1 MGSGAPRFRLCTHN
15 DMKQILVTL
24 LLLGALLAVTEG
36 KRRGGKPKKV
46 RSGRGG
52 ERSWHIAGEEGETSC
67 GNSTEI
73 FTTETPSSL
82 CTEAG
87 SNFCICATR
96 GDLED
101 EEEEVTWKY
110 TCGSCDLKW
119 KPERD
124 EEAVKKRK
132 QEKKKISAEAKARK
146 KEMRRKMRQK
156 LKGREGRQ
164 EKMKRRKQSHR
175 AAMAESQ
182 NEEE

>member
-1 MGSGAPRFRLCTHN
+1 MGSGAPRFRLSTLS
-15 DMKQILVTL
+15 DMKQIVITLV
-24 LLLGALLAVTEG
+24 LLGALLAVTEG
-36 KRRGGKPKKV
+36 KRRGGKPKKA

-73 FTTETPSSL
+73 FTTETPSSF

-124 EEAVKKRK
+124 EEAN
-132 QEKKKISAEAKARK
+132 EAKTQRPGGQAREDEEEEAK
-146 KEMRRKMRQK
+146 PPRSH
-156 LKGREGRQ
+156 GRE
-164 EKMKRRKQSHR
+164 
-175 AAMAESQ
+175 
-182 NEEE
+182 

>member
-15 DMKQILVTL
+15 DMKQIVITFV
-24 LLLGALLAVTEG
+24 LLGALLAATEG
-36 KRRGGKPKKV
+36 KRRGGKPKKA

-101 EEEEVTWKY
+101 EEEKVTWKY

-132 QEKKKISAEAKARK
+132 QGK

-175 AAMAESQ
+175 AA
-182 NEEE
+182 

>member
-1 MGSGAPRFRLCTHN
+1 MGALRFRLCTHN
-15 DMKQILVTL
+15 DMKILVTL
-24 LLLGALLAVTEG
+24 LLLGALLSITEG
-36 KRRGGKPKKV
+36 KRRGGKPKKA

-52 ERSWHIAGEEGETSC
+52 ERSWHIAGKEGETSC

-132 QEKKKISAEAKARK
+132 

-175 AAMAESQ
+175 AAM
-182 NEEE
+182 

>member
-1 MGSGAPRFRLCTHN
+1 MGSGAPRFRLCKHN
-15 DMKQILVTL
+15 DMKIVITLV
-24 LLLGALLAVTEG
+24 LLGALLAATEG
-36 KRRGGKPKKV
+36 KRRGGKPKKA

-52 ERSWHIAGEEGETSC
+52 ERSWHMAGEEGETSC

-124 EEAVKKRK
+124 EEAMKKRK
-132 QEKKKISAEAKARK
+132 VLAHCRARK

>member
-1 MGSGAPRFRLCTHN
+1 MGSGAPRFRLCTHS
-15 DMKQILVTL
+15 DMKILVTL

-36 KRRGGKPKKV
+36 KKRGGKPKKA
-46 RSGRGG
+46 RSGRRA

-132 QEKKKISAEAKARK
+132 QKKKISAEAKARK
-146 KEMRRKMRQK
+146 KEMRRKMRQR

>member
-15 DMKQILVTL
+15 DMKILVTL
-24 LLLGALLAVTEG
+24 LLLGALLAATEG
-36 KRRGGKPKKV
+36 KRRGGKPKKA

-52 ERSWHIAGEEGETSC
+52 ERSWHIADEEGETSC

-101 EEEEVTWKY
+101 EEEKVTWKY

-124 EEAVKKRK
+124 EEAVKK
-132 QEKKKISAEAKARK
+132 SK
-146 KEMRRKMRQK
+146 KEKRRKMRQK

-175 AAMAESQ
+175 AA
-182 NEEE
+182 

>member
-1 MGSGAPRFRLCTHN
+1 MGSGAPRFRLSTHN
-15 DMKQILVTL
+15 DMKILVTL
-24 LLLGALLAVTEG
+24 LLLGALLAATEG
-36 KRRGGKPKKV
+36 KRRGGKPKKA

-101 EEEEVTWKY
+101 EEEQVTWKY

-119 KPERD
+119 KP
-124 EEAVKKRK
+124 
-132 QEKKKISAEAKARK
+132 EKKKISAEAKARK

>member
-24 LLLGALLAVTEG
+24 LLLGALLAATEG
-36 KRRGGKPKKV
+36 KRRGGKPKKA

-119 KPERD
+119 KQER
-124 EEAVKKRK
+124 E
-132 QEKKKISAEAKARK
+132 KISAEAKARK

>member
-15 DMKQILVTL
+15 DMKILVTL

-36 KRRGGKPKKV
+36 KRRGGKPKKA

-52 ERSWHIAGEEGETSC
+52 ERSWHIAGEEGETS
-67 GNSTEI
+67 
-73 FTTETPSSL
+73 
-82 CTEAG
+82 
-87 SNFCICATR
+87 

-101 EEEEVTWKY
+101 EEEKVTWKY

-175 AAMAESQ
+175 AAMAENQ

>member
-1 MGSGAPRFRLCTHN
+1 MGSGALRFRLRTLS
-15 DMKQILVTL
+15 DMKILVTL

-36 KRRGGKPKKV
+36 KRRGGKPKKA

-73 FTTETPSSL
+73 FTTGTPSSL

-96 GDLED
+96 GDLE
-101 EEEEVTWKY
+101 
-110 TCGSCDLKW
+110 
-119 KPERD
+119 

-146 KEMRRKMRQK
+146 KEMRRKMR
-156 LKGREGRQ
+156 
-164 EKMKRRKQSHR
+164 HT
-175 AAMAESQ
+175 
-182 NEEE
+182 

>member
-1 MGSGAPRFRLCTHN
+1 MGSGAPHFRLCTHN
-15 DMKQILVTL
+15 DMKILVTL

-36 KRRGGKPKKV
+36 KRRGGKPKKA

-73 FTTETPSSL
+73 FITETPSSL

-96 GDLED
+96 ADLED

-132 QEKKKISAEAKARK
+132 QEKKK
-146 KEMRRKMRQK
+146 MRRKMRQK

-175 AAMAESQ
+175 AAM
-182 NEEE
+182 

>member
-15 DMKQILVTL
+15 DMKQILVKL

-36 KRRGGKPKKV
+36 KRRGGKPKKA
-46 RSGRGG
+46 RSGWGG

-101 EEEEVTWKY
+101 EEEEVIWKY

-119 KPERD
+119 KPERA
-124 EEAVKKRK
+124 EE
-132 QEKKKISAEAKARK
+132 
-146 KEMRRKMRQK
+146 EMRRKMRQK

-175 AAMAESQ
+175 AAMA
-182 NEEE
+182 

>member
-1 MGSGAPRFRLCTHN
+1 MGSGAPRFRLCTLS
-15 DMKQILVTL
+15 DMKQIVITLV
-24 LLLGALLAVTEG
+24 LLGALLAATEA
-36 KRRGGKPKKV
+36 KRRGGKPKKA

-132 QEKKKISAEAKARK
+132 QEKKKI
-146 KEMRRKMRQK
+146 
-156 LKGREGRQ
+156 
-164 EKMKRRKQSHR
+164 KRRKQSHR

>member
-1 MGSGAPRFRLCTHN
+1 MGSGALRFRLCTRN

-24 LLLGALLAVTEG
+24 LILGALLAATEG
-36 KRRGGKPKKV
+36 KRRGGKPKKA

-52 ERSWHIAGEEGETSC
+52 ERSWHIAGEEG
-67 GNSTEI
+67 
-73 FTTETPSSL
+73 
-82 CTEAG
+82 
-87 SNFCICATR
+87 ATR

-182 NEEE
+182 NEEK

>member
-1 MGSGAPRFRLCTHN
+1 MGSGAPRFRLCTLS
-15 DMKQILVTL
+15 DMKQIVITLV
-24 LLLGALLAVTEG
+24 LLGALLAATDG
-36 KRRGGKPKKV
+36 KRRGGKPKKA

-52 ERSWHIAGEEGETSC
+52 ERSWHIAGEEGQTSC

-87 SNFCICATR
+87 SKFCICATR

-119 KPERD
+119 K
-124 EEAVKKRK
+124 
-132 QEKKKISAEAKARK
+132 
-146 KEMRRKMRQK
+146 

-182 NEEE
+182 

>member
-15 DMKQILVTL
+15 DMKILVTL
-24 LLLGALLAVTEG
+24 LLFGALLAVTEG
-36 KRRGGKPKKV
+36 KRKGGKPKKA

-124 EEAVKKRK
+124 EEAV
-132 QEKKKISAEAKARK
+132 
-146 KEMRRKMRQK
+146 MRRKMRQK

-175 AAMAESQ
+175 AAMAES
-182 NEEE
+182 

>member
-1 MGSGAPRFRLCTHN
+1 
-15 DMKQILVTL
+15 MKIVITL
-24 LLLGALLAVTEG
+24 LLLGALLAATEG
-36 KRRGGKPKKV
+36 KRRGGKPKKA

-101 EEEEVTWKY
+101 EEEKVTWKY

-124 EEAVKKRK
+124 EAAKKRK

>member
-15 DMKQILVTL
+15 DMKVLLTL
-24 LLLGALLAVTEG
+24 LLLGALLAAAEG
-36 KRRGGKPKKV
+36 KRRGGKPKKA
-46 RSGRGG
+46 RSARGG
-52 ERSWHIAGEEGETSC
+52 DRSWHVAGDGGEESC

-82 CTEAG
+82 CNEVG
-87 SNFCICATR
+87 NNFCICVTR
-96 GDLED
+96 GDLEKED
-101 EEEEVTWKY
+101 AEVTWKY
-110 TCGSCDLKW
+110 TCGSCEMKW

>member
-1 MGSGAPRFRLCTHN
+1 MGSEAPGFRLYTHI
-15 DMKQILVTL
+15 DMKVLYL
-24 LLLGALLAVTEG
+24 SLLLGALLATAEC
-36 KRRGGKPKKV
+36 KRRGGKQKQKA
-46 RSGRGG
+46 RNARGGG
-52 ERSWHIAGEEGETSC
+52 ERSWHIAGEGGEASC

-73 FTTETPSSL
+73 FTTETPSSM
-82 CTEAG
+82 CNEVG
-87 SNFCICATR
+87 NNFCICVTR
-96 GDLED
+96 ADLEK

-146 KEMRRKMRQK
+146 QEKRRKMGQK

-175 AAMAESQ
+175 ASLDEEAE
-182 NEEE
+182 E

>member
-15 DMKQILVTL
+15 DMKVILVTL
-24 LLLGALLAVTEG
+24 VLLGALLAATEG
-36 KRRGGKPKKV
+36 KRRGGKPKKA

-52 ERSWHIAGEEGETSC
+52 ERSWHIADEEGETSC

-175 AAMAESQ
+175 AAMTDSQ

>member
-1 MGSGAPRFRLCTHN
+1 MGSGAPRFRLCTLN
-15 DMKQILVTL
+15 DMKIVITLV
-24 LLLGALLAVTEG
+24 LLGALLAATEA
-36 KRRGGKPKKV
+36 KRRGGKPKKA

-124 EEAVKKRK
+124 EEASRSGGGEDVTIAGQRRTNEQKG
-132 QEKKKISAEAKARK
+132 KIE
-146 KEMRRKMRQK
+146 
-156 LKGREGRQ
+156 LL
-164 EKMKRRKQSHR
+164 SH
-175 AAMAESQ
+175 
-182 NEEE
+182 

>member
-1 MGSGAPRFRLCTHN
+1 MGSGALRFRLSTHN

-36 KRRGGKPKKV
+36 KRRGGKPKKA

-96 GDLED
+96 GASLEIA
-101 EEEEVTWKY
+101 
-110 TCGSCDLKW
+110 LKL
-119 KPERD
+119 
-124 EEAVKKRK
+124 
-132 QEKKKISAEAKARK
+132 
-146 KEMRRKMRQK
+146 RKMPSLK
-156 LKGREGRQ
+156 LNYSSSAFSR
-164 EKMKRRKQSHR
+164 
-175 AAMAESQ
+175 
-182 NEEE
+182 

>member
-1 MGSGAPRFRLCTHN
+1 MGSGALRFRLCTHN
-15 DMKQILVTL
+15 DMKILITL
-24 LLLGALLAVTEG
+24 VLLGALLAVTEG
-36 KRRGGKPKKV
+36 KRRGGKPKKA

-124 EEAVKKRK
+124 EEAVKK
-132 QEKKKISAEAKARK
+132 SK

-175 AAMAESQ
+175 AA
-182 NEEE
+182 

>member
-15 DMKQILVTL
+15 DMKILVTL
-24 LLLGALLAVTEG
+24 LLLGALLAATEG
-36 KRRGGKPKKV
+36 KRRGGKPKKA
-46 RSGRGG
+46 RSGRGA
-52 ERSWHIAGEEGETSC
+52 ERSWHIAGEKGETSC

-110 TCGSCDLKW
+110 TCGSCGLKW

-132 QEKKKISAEAKARK
+132 QEK
-146 KEMRRKMRQK
+146 RRKVRQK

-164 EKMKRRKQSHR
+164 EKIKRRKQNHR
-175 AAMAESQ
+175 AAMAE
-182 NEEE
+182 

>member
-1 MGSGAPRFRLCTHN
+1 MGALRFRLCTHN
-15 DMKQILVTL
+15 DMKILVTL
-24 LLLGALLAVTEG
+24 LLLGALLVITEG
-36 KRRGGKPKKV
+36 KRRGGKPKKA

-132 QEKKKISAEAKARK
+132 

-175 AAMAESQ
+175 AAM
-182 NEEE
+182 

>member
-1 MGSGAPRFRLCTHN
+1 MGSGAPRFRLCTLS
-15 DMKQILVTL
+15 DMKIVITLV
-24 LLLGALLAVTEG
+24 LLGALLAATEG
-36 KRRGGKPKKV
+36 KRRGGKPKKA

-52 ERSWHIAGEEGETSC
+52 ERSWHIASEEGETSC

-96 GDLED
+96 GDLE
-101 EEEEVTWKY
+101 
-110 TCGSCDLKW
+110 
-119 KPERD
+119 D

-175 AAMAESQ
+175 AAMAECQ

>member
-36 KRRGGKPKKV
+36 KRRGGKPKKA

-52 ERSWHIAGEEGETSC
+52 ERSWHIAGEEGETRC
-67 GNSTEI
+67 GNSTKI

-132 QEKKKISAEAKARK
+132 QEKK
-146 KEMRRKMRQK
+146 EMRRKMRQK

-164 EKMKRRKQSHR
+164 EKMKRRKQSRR
-175 AAMAESQ
+175 AAM
-182 NEEE
+182 

>member
-1 MGSGAPRFRLCTHN
+1 MGSGAPRLRLCTHN
-15 DMKQILVTL
+15 DMKIVITLV
-24 LLLGALLAVTEG
+24 LLGALLAATEG
-36 KRRGGKPKKV
+36 KRRGGKPKKA

-52 ERSWHIAGEEGETSC
+52 ERSRHIAGEEGETSC

-132 QEKKKISAEAKARK
+132 QEKRK
-146 KEMRRKMRQK
+146 KMRQK

-175 AAMAESQ
+175 AAMAE
-182 NEEE
+182 

>member
-1 MGSGAPRFRLCTHN
+1 MGSGAPHFRLCTHN
-15 DMKQILVTL
+15 DMKILVTL

-36 KRRGGKPKKV
+36 KRRGGKPKKA

-96 GDLED
+96 GDLE
-101 EEEEVTWKY
+101 EEE
-110 TCGSCDLKW
+110 
-119 KPERD
+119 
-124 EEAVKKRK
+124 VKKRK

>member
-15 DMKQILVTL
+15 DMKQIVITLV
-24 LLLGALLAVTEG
+24 LLGALLAVTEG
-36 KRRGGKPKKV
+36 KRRGGKPKKA

-119 KPERD
+119 K
-124 EEAVKKRK
+124 

-164 EKMKRRKQSHR
+164 EKMKRRKQNHR
-175 AAMAESQ
+175 ASMASQ
-182 NEEE
+182 TDEE

>member
-15 DMKQILVTL
+15 DMKILVTL
-24 LLLGALLAVTEG
+24 LLLGALLALTEG
-36 KRRGGKPKKV
+36 KRRGGKPKKA

-82 CTEAG
+82 CSEAG

-101 EEEEVTWKY
+101 EEE
-110 TCGSCDLKW
+110 
-119 KPERD
+119 
-124 EEAVKKRK
+124 
-132 QEKKKISAEAKARK
+132 KISAEAKARK

>member
-15 DMKQILVTL
+15 DMKILVTL

-36 KRRGGKPKKV
+36 KRRGGKPKKA

-101 EEEEVTWKY
+101 EEEQVTWKY

-156 LKGREGRQ
+156 LKGREGGQ

>member
-1 MGSGAPRFRLCTHN
+1 MGSGARGFRLCTHI
-15 DMKQILVTL
+15 DMKVLYL
-24 LLLGALLAVTEG
+24 SLLLGALLATAEC
-36 KRRGGKPKKV
+36 KRRGGKPKKA
-46 RSGRGG
+46 RTARGG
-52 ERSWHIAGEEGETSC
+52 ERSWHIAGEGGEASC

-73 FTTETPSSL
+73 FSTDTPSSM
-82 CTEAG
+82 CNEVG
-87 SNFCICATR
+87 NNFCICVTR
-96 GDLED
+96 GDLEK
-101 EEEEVTWKY
+101 EEEEVTWKF

>member
-15 DMKQILVTL
+15 NMKQILVTL
-24 LLLGALLAVTEG
+24 LLLGALLAATEG
-36 KRRGGKPKKV
+36 KRRGGKPKKA

-132 QEKKKISAEAKARK
+132 QEKK
-146 KEMRRKMRQK
+146 MRRKMRQK

-175 AAMAESQ
+175 AAMA
-182 NEEE
+182 